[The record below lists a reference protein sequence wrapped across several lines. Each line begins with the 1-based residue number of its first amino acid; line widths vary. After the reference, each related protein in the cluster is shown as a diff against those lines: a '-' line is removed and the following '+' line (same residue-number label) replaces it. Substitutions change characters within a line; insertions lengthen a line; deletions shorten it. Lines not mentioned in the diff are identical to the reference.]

1 MEKKSRRNNGNS
13 KDKLDGRLMNKN
25 LVLKNLEI
33 MFKAPKCELIYN
45 NDWQLLIAILLSA
58 QCTDKK
64 VNMVT
69 PTLFTKYPS
78 LKHLKEANYDDLEK
92 IIHPLGLSK
101 TKAKNI
107 INLSSILHDK
117 YNCKVPSNK
126 EELTKLPG
134 IGNKTANVMLI
145 EYYNIPAF
153 PVDTHVSRVSKR
165 LQLCNEN
172 DSVEVIEKKLTQTFP
187 KKEWAK
193 LHLRMVLF
201 GRYICKA
208 TKPLCDECLFK
219 NNCNNYKRKTD

>member
-1 MEKKSRRNNGNS
+1 MEKKPSRNNGNS
-13 KDKLDGRLMNKN
+13 KNKLDGRLMNPN
-25 LVLKNLEI
+25 LILKNLKL
-33 MFKAPKCELIYN
+33 MFENPKCELIYN

-64 VNMVT
+64 VNNVT
-69 PTLFTKYPS
+69 PILFKKYPS
-78 LKHLKEANYDDLEK
+78 LKDLKEADYDELEK

-107 INLSSILHDK
+107 IELSTILHNK
-117 YNCKVPSNK
+117 YEGKVPSDK
-126 EELTKLPG
+126 KDLITLPG

-145 EYYNIPAF
+145 EYFNIPAF

-165 LQLCNEN
+165 LELCNEN
-172 DSVEVIEKKLTQTFP
+172 DSVETIEKKLTQTFP
-187 KKEWAK
+187 DKEWGK

-208 TKPLCDECLFK
+208 IKPECANCLFK
-219 NNCNNYKRKTD
+219 DICKSKK

>member
-1 MEKKSRRNNGNS
+1 
-13 KDKLDGRLMNKN
+13 MNPN
-25 LVLKNLEI
+25 LILKNLKL
-33 MFKAPKCELIYN
+33 MFEDPKCELIYN

-64 VNMVT
+64 VNNVT
-69 PTLFTKYPS
+69 PILFKKYPS
-78 LKHLKEANYDDLEK
+78 LKDLKEANFDELEK

-107 INLSSILHDK
+107 IELSTILHDK
-117 YNCKVPSNK
+117 HKDKVPSNK
-126 EELTKLPG
+126 KDLTALPG

-145 EYYNIPAF
+145 EYFNIPAF

-165 LQLCNEN
+165 LELCTEN
-172 DSVEVIEKKLTQTFP
+172 DSVDIIEKKLTQIFP
-187 KKEWAK
+187 DKEWRK

-208 TKPLCDECLFK
+208 IKPECDICLFK
-219 NNCNNYKRKTD
+219 DICKNKK